1 AIAAAGGSRNGY
13 AVYMGQDGTP
23 SASPAEEMPEPLD
36 AGTED
41 QERGEGGELKL
52 IQWQAPT
59 MAAIHSHVGTKDL
72 LAGSL
77 VSEPLLDY
85 HPEGALIP
93 VLASE
98 VPSVENGLLAEDLS
112 EVTFKLKEG
121 VLWSDGEPLTADDV
135 VFTWKWI

>member
-1 AIAAAGGSRNGY
+1 MTMSSSSIGRLYDALKAGDISRRDFLKRAGATSIGAAGALFLANSAAIAAAGGSRNGY

-72 LAGSL
+72 
-77 VSEPLLDY
+77 
-85 HPEGALIP
+85 
-93 VLASE
+93 
-98 VPSVENGLLAEDLS
+98 
-112 EVTFKLKEG
+112 
-121 VLWSDGEPLTADDV
+121 
-135 VFTWKWI
+135 